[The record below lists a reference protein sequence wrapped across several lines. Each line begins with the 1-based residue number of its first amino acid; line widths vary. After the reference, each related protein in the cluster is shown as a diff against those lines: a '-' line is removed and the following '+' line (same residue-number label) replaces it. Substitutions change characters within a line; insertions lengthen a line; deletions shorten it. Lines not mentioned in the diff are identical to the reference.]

1 MNNNNKKEEEEEGGE
16 RKLQESLESGGF
28 VNGSTLDVA

>member
-1 MNNNNKKEEEEEGGE
+1 MNNNNNNEEEEGGE
-16 RKLQESLESGGF
+16 RKLQESLESDGF